1 MIGFWADL
9 HIHTLL
15 SPCGDLEM
23 SPRNIVKQAS
33 VKGLDIIGITDHNT
47 TRHCR
52 LITELGMEAGIFV
65 LPGAEVNTQEE
76 VHCLTFF
83 ESLETLDIFQRYL
96 DEFLPAIEND
106 PDEFGDQVQV
116 DRDEMII
123 YEEKR
128 SLFSAINK
136 SIDEVEMKVHELGG
150 LFIPA
155 HIDRPRNS
163 LFSQLGF
170 LPEGLKADALEIS
183 RNTEPS
189 NICLK
194 YPELQ
199 PYTLIKSSDAHYI
212 EDIGQKK
219 IKLSLKKRS
228 FDEIKKALHKQEG
241 RGLIIG

>member
-1 MIGFWADL
+1 MIDFWADL

-23 SPRNIVKQAS
+23 SPRNIVRQAS
-33 VKGLDIIGITDHNT
+33 LKGLDIIGITDHNT

-52 LITELGMEAGIFV
+52 LITEMGNEAGIFV

-83 ESLETLDIFQRYL
+83 DSLETLDVFQSFL
-96 DEFLPAIEND
+96 DEFLPLIEND

-128 SLFSAINK
+128 SLFSAIDK
-136 SIDEVEMKVHELGG
+136 SIDEVESKVHELGG

-170 LPEGLKADALEIS
+170 LPEDLKADALEIS
-183 RNTEPS
+183 RNTNPS
-189 NICLK
+189 DICLQ
-194 YPELQ
+194 YPELKA
-199 PYTLIKSSDAHYI
+199 YTFIKSSDAHFI
-212 EDIGQKK
+212 EDIGRQKV
-219 IKLSLKKRS
+219 KLSMKSRS
-228 FDEIKKALHKQEG
+228 FDEIKKALGNREG
-241 RGLIIG
+241 RRVVIR